1 MKRLFTIMV
10 ALCLLM
16 LSGCAKSTEQTVS
29 ATTKGYGGDITVTL
43 TVKDGKIS
51 DVKIVGDGETANV
64 GSKAVEEMP
73 AQIIEKQTYDVDG
86 VSGAT
91 ISSTSIKKATKEAMI
106 QAGLIEDGN
115 SFSACGIDGSLD
127 PKHCEEGHKLNKKQP
142 QKHWTACSESLS

>member
-91 ISSTSIKKATKEAMI
+91 ISSTSIKKATK
-106 QAGLIEDGN
+106 
-115 SFSACGIDGSLD
+115 
-127 PKHCEEGHKLNKKQP
+127 
-142 QKHWTACSESLS
+142 